1 MATPNS
7 YTDTIFTEV
16 KLFVEGVQLP
26 FSHISIHSGIG
37 GLPSA
42 NITVPAQ
49 SALLELAANYSPK
62 VLITFKDRYGDYDPN
77 DPIAMADADKVLF
90 SGIVTQTSYQKSKNY
105 SGGVGISFS
114 CSHRYSLISE
124 MLLDYSGFLNGDP
137 LDSISS
143 GGVPMDTANST
154 SSVQEALVGVLTTQD
169 DSAPLSEQD
178 ITETNPR
185 GKTSVVPARYAHL
198 RNRIQGFPGV
208 IFNFWNQ
215 IKRSAYMRLER
226 DKGRNY
232 SEAFIKMYKPLVED
246 GLQFLDRIG
255 GHYPIESLTQN
266 DMYRVDPCS
275 QTPNKKPAILIP
287 PITQMFLPSAV
298 QADITV
304 QNIGSYLQNSGEVT
318 SIYGI
323 FTGFFSAIEYDVLT
337 LTSPAEVTIRESD
350 ETSKLSPAD
359 KAELRVASG
368 INPEATF
375 PLDTIIKPKLPFYF
389 SPTCN
394 VLFPGMYHSIS
405 VSIDNINIPTRVK
418 AKNIE
423 GPSNSGFQTNFLAPS
438 SIRKA
443 VAMKVSGPGG
453 IDGRAYSL
461 VSTTGPSL
469 GAIGL
474 YEQGRGIKLE
484 KMDLPRWLSFFSQST
499 FGANAP
505 TKDAGNDTSTDAG
518 KARKNALDA
527 LSRGWA
533 SRYEDDRDKS
543 LNPYSLDN
551 ADINAHHRILFATA
565 DYYYTQVFARSKA
578 GKVEGVFNPYVVPGF
593 PMDILEANPTYPSFH
608 AMCTSVTHTI
618 TDNSIGTSIDFTAAI
633 TYSELANY
641 YVPISSPMLQ
651 VALGLAE
658 SPTLIGPSAD
668 TRAIADDFYRYTLGV
683 PAAFPDQLV
692 DFSNMVVNPV
702 SWDPTDTEWVRG
714 STISRRGS
722 NGGEMNP
729 MLSVEGNL
737 SLTQRPIESRMDVE
751 TRFDVTFIEM
761 SPSNYGSI
769 VTEYVP
775 SSLTDSTKFEI
786 GVSPWLEYDTYFGDP
801 IPQPIPQ
808 PTPTAT
814 PTTSTGS
821 PKP

>member
-1 MATPNS
+1 MTTKS
-7 YTDTIFTEV
+7 YTDNVFTEV

-26 FSHISIHSGIG
+26 FMHISITSGIG

-49 SALLELAANYSPK
+49 SALLELASNYSPK
-62 VLITFKDRYGDYDPN
+62 VLITFKDRYEAYNPDDPVER
-77 DPIAMADADKVLF
+77 ADKDKVLF
-90 SGIVTQTSYQKSKNY
+90 SGIITQTSYQKSKNY
-105 SGGVGISFS
+105 SGSVGISFS

-124 MLLDYSGFLNGDP
+124 MLLDYSGYLNGDP

-154 SSVQEALVGVLTTQD
+154 ASIIEALSGVLSTQD
-169 DSAPLSEQD
+169 SSAPTEDQEITQD
-178 ITETNPR
+178 NPR
-185 GKTSVVPARYAHL
+185 GKTSVIPERYSHL
-198 RNRIQGFPGV
+198 KNRIQGFPGV
-208 IFNFWNQ
+208 VFNLWNQ
-215 IKRSAYMRLER
+215 IKRSAYFRLEK
-226 DKGRNY
+226 DKSRNY
-232 SEAFIKMYKPLVED
+232 SEAFIRMYQPLLED

-275 QTPNKKPAILIP
+275 NTPNKKPAILIP

-323 FTGFFSAIEYDVLT
+323 FTGFFESIEYEILT
-337 LTSPAEVTIRESD
+337 LASPAEVTIRESD
-350 ETSKLSPAD
+350 DTSKLSPSD
-359 KAELRVASG
+359 KAELRKTSG
-368 INPEATF
+368 VNSEKTF

-405 VSIDNINIPTRVK
+405 INIDNVNIPTRIK
-418 AKNIE
+418 AKNTE
-423 GPSNSGFQTNFLAPS
+423 GPVGSGFQTNFLAPA

-474 YEQGRGIKLE
+474 YEQGRGVKLE
-484 KMDLPRWLSFFSQST
+484 KRDLPRWLSLLGQSIY
-499 FGANAP
+499 GANAP
-505 TKDAGNDTSTDAG
+505 SRDEGNDTSTDAG
-518 KARKNALDA
+518 KARKNALDL

-533 SRYEDDRDKS
+533 NRYKDDRDKS
-543 LNPYSLDN
+543 LNPYSLEN

-565 DYYYTQVFARSKA
+565 DYYYTQVFARSKV
-578 GKVEGVFNPYVVPGF
+578 GRVEGVFNPYIVPGF

-618 TDNSIGTSIDFTAAI
+618 TDSSMQTSIDFTAAI

-641 YVPISSPMLQ
+641 YIPVSSPMLQ

-658 SPTLIGPSAD
+658 SPTLISPKDD
-668 TRAIADDFYRYTLGV
+668 TKAIADDFYRYTLGV
-683 PAAFPDQLV
+683 PAAIPDQLV
-692 DFSNMVVNPV
+692 DFSNMEVNPV
-702 SWDPTDTEWVRG
+702 SWDSTGTEWVRG
-714 STISRRGS
+714 STIPRRGS

-761 SPSNYGSI
+761 SPANYGSV
-769 VTEYVP
+769 VTKYVP
-775 SSLTDSTKFEI
+775 SSLTDETKFEI

-801 IPQPIPQ
+801 IPEPIPQ
-808 PTPTAT
+808 PPVDKANLKR
-814 PTTSTGS
+814 GS
-821 PKP
+821 YN